1 MALYVVER
9 DLSNVPREQF
19 RLDQRD
25 VESACIHLKAQ
36 GKRIRYISSAV
47 VPADGRALDLFGA
60 DSPEVVKAA
69 HGVARVAYARIVEVL
84 DLTPN
89 FVHRNISRSRRSL
102 QRTVGVPRADSTKRT
117 SHAMT
122 ERSAPELAR
131 WLADGQRLFRV
142 CLETLEGSEQ
152 LQARNDTLES
162 ENLLLREEVA
172 RLRHKTDML
181 QTERMEMVAAF
192 NDLAGHVTEVVDH
205 ILEKSADGEDGH
217 DGQSEESTSM

>member
-9 DLSNVPREQF
+9 NLNNVPPEQF

-25 VESACIHLKAQ
+25 VASACIQLKSQ

-60 DSPEVVKAA
+60 DSPEVVKEA
-69 HGVARVAYARIVEVL
+69 HGVACVAYARIVEVL

-89 FVHRNISRSRRSL
+89 FVHRSISASRRSP
-102 QRTVGVPRADSTKRT
+102 QKTIDTPTDSGRNERT
-117 SHAMT
+117 SHTMT

-142 CLETLEGSEQ
+142 CLETLEGFEQ
-152 LQARNDTLES
+152 VQARNETLES

-172 RLRHKTDML
+172 RLRHKADVL
-181 QTERMEMVAAF
+181 QTERMEMVEAF
-192 NDLAGHVTEVVDH
+192 NELAGHVTGVVDN
-205 ILEKSADGEDGH
+205 ILRKTENGENGKSTD
-217 DGQSEESTSM
+217 